1 MKSLN
6 CDVSMNVVNEVDLTD
21 LSMKETTD
29 DELDEELENKEK
41 VEKLKL
47 FSEKLLYS
55 EDEAE
60 QIELALK
67 LRNLKV
73 MAEQVKISG
82 AGFILKKMR
91 LFTPGKPGEIIRKL
105 YRRYK
110 RALVM
115 LEMSEDEDEEENW
128 NEHNESFD
136 DGKEDDG

>member
-6 CDVSMNVVNEVDLTD
+6 CDVSMNGVDEVDLTD

-29 DELDEELENKEK
+29 DELDEEK

-47 FSEKLLYS
+47 FAEKLLYS

-73 MAEQVKISG
+73 TAEQVKISG

-110 RALVM
+110 RALIM
-115 LEMSEDEDEEENW
+115 LEMSEDEDEEEDC

>member
-6 CDVSMNVVNEVDLTD
+6 CDDSMNGVNEVDLTD
-21 LSMKETTD
+21 LSRKKTTD

-73 MAEQVKISG
+73 TAEQVKISG

-91 LFTPGKPGEIIRKL
+91 LFTPGKPG
-105 YRRYK
+105 
-110 RALVM
+110 
-115 LEMSEDEDEEENW
+115 
-128 NEHNESFD
+128 
-136 DGKEDDG
+136 